1 VVSEWVTDFGAE
13 TCSDT
18 QNELY
23 AGALKLKRHEPQGM
37 ATCVYVIWNG
47 DAPQAK
53 DCEVRYQ
60 TRISLDVAAHSMG
73 FAHDASVFDGWS
85 GNEIML
91 ILQQKRAPM
100 LPFNHVAVIYA
111 SEEDLER
118 ADEAIRLEALATAG
132 LGWPTVKPRRST
144 PCDVFSCR
152 HLTNGIMPPCR
163 C

>member
-1 VVSEWVTDFGAE
+1 
-13 TCSDT
+13 
-18 QNELY
+18 
-23 AGALKLKRHEPQGM
+23 M